1 MSNPYPGQTPPPPY
15 GYPVPPQ
22 PPKKN
27 NVGKI
32 IGIGCGGLIGLSLL
46 LAACGA
52 IIGGT
57 DAVKK
62 GAKEGAKAVSS
73 VPAAPAVSAP
83 AAAPQGSAPAASE
96 TSAPK
101 PAAKQD
107 VELTATPADFNASIL
122 AQGDDYTSVQVTV
135 ANNGD
140 KEISVNILY
149 FEVTAADGTRKT
161 AELGAAG
168 DQIDTVTLAK
178 GEKVTGAVT
187 VKGKIT
193 AKTVYFKNGLLGKS
207 YSTSVK

>member
-52 IIGGT
+52 IIGGN
-57 DAVKK
+57 DAFKK
-62 GAKEGAKAVSS
+62 GAKDGAKSVSM
-73 VPAAPAVSAP
+73 PAVSAP
-83 AAAPQGSAPAASE
+83 AAAPPGSAPAASG
-96 TSAPK
+96 TPASK
-101 PAAKQD
+101 PVAKQD
-107 VELTATPADFNASIL
+107 VELTATPAEFNASVL

-135 ANNGD
+135 VNNGD
-140 KEISVNILY
+140 KEVSVNILY

>member
-52 IIGGT
+52 IIGSS

-62 GAKEGAKAVSS
+62 GVKEGAKAASS
-73 VPAAPAVSAP
+73 MPIAPAAPAASAPQASAP
-83 AAAPQGSAPAASE
+83 ATPE
-96 TSAPK
+96 APK

-107 VELTATPADFNASIL
+107 VELTATPAEFNASVL

-135 ANNGD
+135 VNNGD

-149 FEVTAADGTRKT
+149 FEVTATDGTRKT

>member
-52 IIGGT
+52 IIGGS

-62 GAKEGAKAVSS
+62 GAKGVSS
-73 VPAAPAVSAP
+73 VPAAPAGSVP
-83 AAAPQGSAPAASE
+83 AAAPQGSAPAASDVE
-96 TSAPK
+96 AVK

-107 VELTATPADFNASIL
+107 VELTATPAEFNASVL

-135 ANNGD
+135 VNHGD
-140 KEISVNILY
+140 KEVSVNILY
-149 FEVTAADGTRKT
+149 FEVTAVDGTRKT